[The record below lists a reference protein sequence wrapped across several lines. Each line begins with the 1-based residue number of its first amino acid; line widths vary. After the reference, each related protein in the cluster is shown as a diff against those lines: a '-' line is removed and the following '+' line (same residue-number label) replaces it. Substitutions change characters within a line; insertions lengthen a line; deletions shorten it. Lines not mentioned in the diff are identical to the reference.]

1 MRVIALLSAAV
12 LAAPV
17 AAPAQVVAVDAG
29 TFRIT
34 RDGRPVGQ
42 ETFTIRRSG
51 GPGGDVYIAS
61 GTVEMGARRLS
72 AALRADASGSPL
84 AYQLEVREGATVRER
99 LKGLVGRG
107 RFSAQVTTP
116 TGESTRE
123 YIVASGALVLD
134 EEIFHQYYFLA
145 QRAQRMGEAG
155 GAVPVVVPRQ
165 NVQEMMRVRWAGAD
179 RLTIGG
185 APVTARVL
193 VLTGPAGATRHI
205 WVDEAGRVLKVELD
219 GRGIV
224 ALRTELPR

>member
-1 MRVIALLSAAV
+1 
-12 LAAPV
+12 
-17 AAPAQVVAVDAG
+17 
-29 TFRIT
+29 
-34 RDGRPVGQ
+34 
-42 ETFTIRRSG
+42 
-51 GPGGDVYIAS
+51 
-61 GTVEMGARRLS
+61 
-72 AALRADASGSPL
+72 
-84 AYQLEVREGATVRER
+84 
-99 LKGLVGRG
+99 
-107 RFSAQVTTP
+107 
-116 TGESTRE
+116 
-123 YIVASGALVLD
+123 VLD

-165 NVQEMMRVRWAGAD
+165 NVQEMMRVRWAGTD

-185 APVTARVL
+185 AAVTARVL